1 MLKKLTLAT
10 LMASTLGTAHAAN
23 WLVLQGT
30 EPPGQA
36 KRIHTWGFIQF
47 EYTNIDNRKIKS
59 TVPASAALDGKYI
72 VPNQVAPDLQ
82 THESFNIK
90 RARLGARGNPF
101 PLDNKL
107 NYFLLAEF
115 GNNGITNTDR
125 GRDFVKVTDASIT
138 YNITPDHHLRA
149 GLFRLPM
156 GDESI
161 QAIFISPY
169 INYTAVTN
177 QLLLERFLVPGTL
190 TGKAKKVGSVGA
202 YRDTGVELFGT
213 FTRGQWEHSYAL
225 MLSNGNGI
233 EMNDTDGHK
242 DTTLYWASTY
252 LLGGGKKAFR
262 HEIKGYIWRQSGK
275 RTYDGNDYDRTR
287 QGVGLTYFDG
297 KYRAMAEYIEADGM
311 IFNGLNPVC
320 GAGSTSSHCVV
331 DGNNKFNAPLTD
343 NKANGW
349 YVDLGYIIN
358 PRWDVSVRYDSLDR
372 GTRNVNGK
380 KALRQFRNWTLA
392 AQYHFNK
399 KTRLAV
405 NYEIRN
411 ARAPHAPK
419 ADDIVGAFG
428 NRLSIQ
434 LQAVF

>member
-1 MLKKLTLAT
+1 MLKIRPIALAT
-10 LMASTLGTAHAAN
+10 LMTLGTTTGAQAAN

-30 EPPGQA
+30 EAPGTA
-36 KRIHTWGFIQF
+36 KRAHVWGFIQF
-47 EYTNIDNRKIKS
+47 EYSQIDNKKIKS
-59 TVPASAALDGKYI
+59 TVPASAALDGRYI
-72 VPNQVAPDLQ
+72 VPNQVAPDLT
-82 THESFNIK
+82 THSGFNIK
-90 RARLGARGNPF
+90 RARIGVRGNPF

-115 GNNGITNTDR
+115 GNNGITNTDK

-138 YNITPDHHLRA
+138 YNITPNHHLRA

-177 QLLLERFLVPGTL
+177 QLLLERFLTPGTAP
-190 TGKAKKVGSVGA
+190 GKANRVGSVGA
-202 YRDTGVELFGT
+202 FRDTGVELFGT
-213 FTRGQWEHSYAL
+213 FTRGKWEHSYAL
-225 MLSNGNGI
+225 MYSNGNGI
-233 EMNDTDGHK
+233 DMNDTDGNR
-242 DTTLYWASTY
+242 DTTLYWASTW

-262 HEIKGYIWRQSGK
+262 HEVKAYLWRQDGK
-275 RTYDGNDYDRTR
+275 RLYNGSNYNRTR
-287 QGVGLTYFDG
+287 QGVGITWFDG
-297 KYRAMAEYIEADGM
+297 RYRIMGEYIEADGM

-320 GAGSTSSHCVV
+320 GASSTADHCVRPA
-331 DGNNKFNAPLTD
+331 DSFNAPLTKD
-343 NKANGW
+343 RANGW

-372 GTRNVNGK
+372 GTK
-380 KALRQFRNWTLA
+380 TPTALREFRNWTLA

-399 KTRLAV
+399 KTRLAL

-428 NRLSIQ
+428 NRLTVQ